1 MLLCDERRAPPPM
14 TPEDD
19 LCWGSQDDLRPPW
32 CVGWRCCCAADA
44 DLNEPTS
51 TENRRPTAGRG
62 FGLLYGR
69 DGRFA
74 PLSLAGPQ
82 GGRADIDGTL
92 AEKQASWR
100 P

>member
-1 MLLCDERRAPPPM
+1 VAGGFADCSTPWRLMLLCDERRAPPPV

-19 LCWGSQDDLRPPW
+19 LWGSQDDLRPPW

-62 FGLLYGR
+62 FGLLGATDALR
-69 DGRFA
+69 
-74 PLSLAGPQ
+74 L
-82 GGRADIDGTL
+82 
-92 AEKQASWR
+92 
-100 P
+100 